1 MAFLDL
7 ETTLNDRY
15 LILSVL
21 GMGSFGIVYEA
32 LDLDSAGDFLRVAV
46 KEAPMQGIT
55 DFERQAD
62 IRGALVHPAIP
73 KVSDYFSID
82 ETAKAYLV
90 TDFIEGRDLEA
101 ALGESVAH
109 LTEARV
115 LDWGIQLCD
124 VLGYLHTHPL
134 HPVIFRDMKPNN
146 VMMHKSGRLFLV
158 DFGLARAYPPGYF
171 ENPKPEFAHY
181 QKGLTLGTEGYS
193 PPEQYDGIATP
204 QSDIYA
210 LGATLYHLIT
220 KRDPRDAPPH
230 TFSEHPIQDHNPH
243 VSEEFEVILT
253 RATQKELQDRYPSA
267 AEMQTDLEILAAKV
281 ELKNNSNS

>member
-1 MAFLDL
+1 MHA
-7 ETTLNDRY
+7 
-15 LILSVL
+15 
-21 GMGSFGIVYEA
+21 
-32 LDLDSAGDFLRVAV
+32 
-46 KEAPMQGIT
+46 IT

-73 KVSDYFSID
+73 KISDYFYID

-90 TDFIEGRDLEA
+90 ADFIEGRDLEDVLEKSVDHLA
-101 ALGESVAH
+101 EAL
-109 LTEARV
+109 V
-115 LDWGIQLCD
+115 LDWAIQLCD
-124 VLGYLHTHPL
+124 VLGYLHTHLL

-171 ENPKPEFAHY
+171 ENSKPEFAHY

-210 LGATLYHLIT
+210 LGAALNHLIT
-220 KRDPRDAPPH
+220 KRDPRNAPPH
-230 TFSEHPIQDHNPH
+230 TFSEYPIQDHNPS

-253 RATQKELQDRYPSA
+253 RATQNELQDRYPST
-267 AEMQTDLEILAAKV
+267 AEMQTDLEILAAKL
-281 ELKNNSNS
+281 ELKNNSDS